1 MLKSVDLLL
10 DFFGGWFVD
19 LCFKRIVVIEI
30 IEVIFD
36 LLVDLLD
43 EGVEFAFR
51 DVPASTVDCFEFA
64 AIDGDEFS
72 PEQATFPTEKGKGTA
87 DLLDGF
93 EVIPAKVSNGF
104 AEGPGQ
110 GSQV

>member
-1 MLKSVDLLL
+1 M
-10 DFFGGWFVD
+10 D

-43 EGVEFAFR
+43 EGVEFTFR
-51 DVPASTVDCFEFA
+51 DVPAPTVDCFELA
-64 AIDGDEFS
+64 AVDTCTCGKCRCGDEF
-72 PEQATFPTEKGKGTA
+72 PTKKITIPAKKGKGTA